1 MKGADHV
8 NLTRLRTLVMVA
20 QSGSISKAALDLHL
34 TQPAVTK
41 HIQSLEEYYGKPLI
55 DRSARETVLTEEGR
69 ILYRY
74 VIEVLRLMNE
84 AETALAE
91 MSKIVQGSL
100 RIGASSIP
108 GQYILPLALGEFSRN
123 YPQVDIAVEIG
134 DTEQITRL
142 VLENKVDLGLVGNA
156 VKERQLE
163 CYPCAE
169 DELVLILPL
178 DHPLAQVEEIRA
190 EDLCGEKM
198 VWREIG
204 SGTRKTVE
212 GWLAQAGVKL
222 GEKKGSVELGS
233 TGAVVAAVEAG
244 LGLSIVSIWAV
255 VRPLV
260 FKTLAVRRLKNL
272 SMKRRL
278 YVIRSTQNTPRPAQV
293 FFDFILGDEG
303 KCALDRVFTEI
314 PWFREQES
322 ITP

>member
-1 MKGADHV
+1 M

-20 QSGSISKAALDLHL
+20 RSGSISKAARELNL

-41 HIQSLEEYYGKPLI
+41 HIQSLEEYYGKSLI
-55 DRSARETVLTEEGR
+55 DRSARVAVLTEEGR
-69 ILYRY
+69 LLYRY
-74 VIEVLRLMNE
+74 ALEVLRLINE
-84 AETALAE
+84 AQMSLAK
-91 MSKIVQGSL
+91 MSKTVQGSL

-108 GQYILPLALGEFSRN
+108 GQYILPLALGEFNRN
-123 YPQVDIAVEIG
+123 YPEVDIVVEMG
-134 DTEQITRL
+134 DTGQITRL
-142 VLENKVDLGLVGNA
+142 VLENKVDIGLVGSV

-190 EDLCGEKM
+190 EDLYGEKM

-222 GEKKGSVELGS
+222 GEKKGSIELGS

-255 VRPLV
+255 VRPLAW
-260 FKTLAVRRLKNL
+260 KTLAVRRLKDL
-272 SMKRRL
+272 SMKRQL
-278 YVIRSTQNTPRPAQV
+278 YVIRSTQNTRRPAQA
-293 FFDFILGDEG
+293 FSDFILGNQG
-303 KCALDRVFTEI
+303 KCALDRIFAEI
-314 PWFREQES
+314 PGFREQE
-322 ITP
+322 

>member
-1 MKGADHV
+1 V

-41 HIQSLEEYYGKPLI
+41 HIQSLEEYYGKSLI
-55 DRSARETVLTEEGR
+55 DRSAREAVLTEEGR
-69 ILYRY
+69 LLYRY
-74 VIEVLRLMNE
+74 VLEVLRLMNE
-84 AETALAE
+84 AETALAK
-91 MSKIVQGSL
+91 MSKTVQGSL

-123 YPQVDIAVEIG
+123 YPEVDIVVEMG

-142 VLENKVDLGLVGNA
+142 VLENKVDLGLVGNP

-212 GWLAQAGVKL
+212 GWLAQVGVKL
-222 GEKKGSVELGS
+222 GEKKGSIELGS

-255 VRPLV
+255 VRPLAW
-260 FKTLAVRRLKNL
+260 KTLAVRRLKDL

-278 YVIRSTQNTPRPAQV
+278 YVIRSTQNTRRPAQA
-293 FFDFILGDEG
+293 FSDFILGDEG
-303 KCALDRVFTEI
+303 KCALERVFAEI
-314 PWFREQES
+314 PWFREQK
-322 ITP
+322 

>member
-1 MKGADHV
+1 M
-8 NLTRLRTLVMVA
+8 NLARLKTLAMVA
-20 QSGSISKAALDLHL
+20 QSGSISKAALELNL

-41 HIQSLEEYYGKPLI
+41 HIQSLEEYYGRPLI
-55 DRSARETVLTEEGR
+55 DRSAREAVLTEEGQ
-69 ILYRY
+69 LLNRY
-74 VIEVLRLMNE
+74 VLEVLRLMYE
-84 AETALAE
+84 AERALAK
-91 MSKIVQGSL
+91 MSKTVQGSL

-123 YPQVDIAVEIG
+123 YPEVDIAVEIG

-169 DELVLILPL
+169 DELVLILPP
-178 DHPLAQVEEIRA
+178 DHPLAQAEEIRA

-255 VRPLV
+255 VRPLA

-278 YVIRSTQNTPRPAQV
+278 YVIQSTQNTRRPAQA

-314 PWFREQES
+314 PWFPVQE
-322 ITP
+322 